1 MNQFSSRLLR
11 FVFFC
16 TVCFAIFSLS
26 EDVHAEVSRRYLRD
40 PDGCGY
46 TWTSGNDQ
54 YTCDLACYD
63 QYTNYGYQKHTY
75 EIYHN
80 SSALG
85 ADRENGATG
94 WGQVIVM
101 WQPCTYETVV
111 TQPSCTQAG
120 KSAEICIYCT
130 AGRNFETLPPTGHTE
145 EIIPGKDAGCTQ
157 SGLTNGKKCSS
168 CGITLLSQSTI
179 PAKAHTEETMPGKA
193 PTCTETG
200 LTEGTKC
207 SVCGDVIVAQST
219 IPAKG
224 HNEVALSGYAATCSE
239 TGLTEG
245 RQCTVCG
252 AITLAQTTLPAKGH
266 KEEILPGKEATC
278 SETGLTEGKKCS
290 VCNAVTAAQTV
301 IAAREHSFWGEW
313 TIGSNDKHRDFCRH
327 GCGFSV
333 SMSCDFLSV
342 IIDDAELTICPI
354 CGRFGDQELAQ
365 KKKASIS
372 NPAAKIPGTPVIR
385 ALLNPVA
392 DNPQCLAAITAVYER
407 NGRIAPLADDAPPVT
422 VKLPQMTDAPCQ
434 LLFASVDE
442 QTQAPRLLPVEY
454 TLENGQLIFTV
465 NQLGLFLLIAE

>member
-63 QYTNYGYQKHTY
+63 RYTNYGYQKHTY

-85 ADRENGATG
+85 ADRENG
-94 WGQVIVM
+94 
-101 WQPCTYETVV
+101 
-111 TQPSCTQAG
+111 
-120 KSAEICIYCT
+120 
-130 AGRNFETLPPTGHTE
+130 
-145 EIIPGKDAGCTQ
+145 
-157 SGLTNGKKCSS
+157 LT
-168 CGITLLSQSTI
+168 
-179 PAKAHTEETMPGKA
+179 
-193 PTCTETG
+193 
-200 LTEGTKC
+200 
-207 SVCGDVIVAQST
+207 D
-219 IPAKG
+219 
-224 HNEVALSGYAATCSE
+224 
-239 TGLTEG
+239 
-245 RQCTVCG
+245 
-252 AITLAQTTLPAKGH
+252 
-266 KEEILPGKEATC
+266 
-278 SETGLTEGKKCS
+278 GKKCS

-313 TIGSNDKHRDFCRH
+313 TIGGNDKHRDFCRH

-372 NPAAKIPGTPVIR
+372 DPAAKIPGTSVIR

-407 NGRIAPLADDAPPVT
+407 NGRIAPLADNAQPVT

-442 QTQAPRLLPVEY
+442 QTQAPRLLPVKY
-454 TLENGQLIFTV
+454 TVENGQLIFTV